1 MGFIM
6 AEAKAHKVR
15 RVLVTVVASYDT
27 TVVRKS
33 AIENSEEF
41 LEFLNKDLLSGS
53 LDSLDIMDIEMEV
66 ENLLSISIRESEYYT
81 WQKFFEHLVKL
92 LNEE

>member
-1 MGFIM
+1 M
-6 AEAKAHKVR
+6 AEAKAHKAR

-66 ENLLSISIRESEYYT
+66 ENLLSISITESEYYT